1 MCIFIKRAVELR
13 GGQRGN
19 GNCTPSSPSPPTQ
32 IYCSPLL
39 PYRPLAPPDFH
50 TFCCLCNIDNI
61 FFTYFFVGHN
71 DWLWDGGVI
80 TQKQFLPVKSLHFGD
95 TGTPLDGKEGR

>member
-1 MCIFIKRAVELR
+1 MKQFAW
-13 GGQRGN
+13 
-19 GNCTPSSPSPPTQ
+19 P
-32 IYCSPLL
+32 
-39 PYRPLAPPDFH
+39 PPDFH
-50 TFCCLCNIDNI
+50 IFPSLCNIDNI

>member
-1 MCIFIKRAVELR
+1 MPGPLQIFIPSAVSVILV
-13 GGQRGN
+13 
-19 GNCTPSSPSPPTQ
+19 
-32 IYCSPLL
+32 I
-39 PYRPLAPPDFH
+39 F
-50 TFCCLCNIDNI
+50 
-61 FFTYFFVGHN
+61 FFTYFFAGHN